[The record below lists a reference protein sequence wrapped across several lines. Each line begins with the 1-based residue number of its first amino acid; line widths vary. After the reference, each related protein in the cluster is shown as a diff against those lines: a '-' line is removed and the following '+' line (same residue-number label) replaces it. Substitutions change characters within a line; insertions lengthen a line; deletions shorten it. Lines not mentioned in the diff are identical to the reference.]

1 MDAIEFLNKHSR
13 MCKYYEG
20 CTGCPIQA
28 FCFDTDPEEMVNAV
42 EKWAK
47 EHPQKTIM
55 QDFFEKFPN
64 APKNKNGEP
73 MTCPYNCGYGN
84 FCCEQV
90 SGICYDCWSHPLED

>member
-1 MDAIEFLNKHSR
+1 MDVIEFLNKHSR

-20 CTGCPIQA
+20 STGCPIQV

-64 APKNKNGEP
+64 APKNKK
-73 MTCPYNCGYGN
+73 
-84 FCCEQV
+84 
-90 SGICYDCWSHPLED
+90 W